1 MVQSKQEGQATSDS
15 FISRLLKLVFSK
27 SFIIQ
32 GIRFAIVGG
41 IGTFVNLSLLYI
53 LTDIYGILYL
63 ISEAIAFTVSVI
75 HNYFWN
81 KSFTFEEDIKEEVIG
96 KGMKFTIICILAL
109 IVNLSVLFILVE
121 YFGIFYLLAEIGAIS
136 VAFFINFFGNR
147 FWTFRHRV
155 KTDNPRK
162 EINIYLVEFM
172 LACGLFILGIIDIYF
187 GYLKNDIIY
196 ILLGLPLIIA
206 FIITNLRL
214 IIIKTRS

>member
-1 MVQSKQEGQATSDS
+1 MVQPEQEGQATSNS
-15 FISRLLKLVFSK
+15 VISRLLRLVFSK
-27 SFIIQ
+27 PFIIQ

-81 KSFTFEEDIKEEVIG
+81 KSFTFEEDIKEKVIG

-121 YFGIFYLLAEIGAIS
+121 YFNIFYLFAEVGAIS
-136 VAFFINFFGNR
+136 VAFFVNFFGNR

-162 EINIYLVEFM
+162 QGNNYLVEFI
-172 LACGLFILGIIDIYF
+172 LAMGLFLLGIIDIYF
-187 GYLKNDIIY
+187 GYVNNDWIY
-196 ILLGLPLIIA
+196 FLLGAPLIIV
-206 FIITNLRL
+206 FILTNIRL